1 MNWLL
6 SAPALAQLVAS
17 APTAAQQWAQGVDAR
32 ALRVSVISV
41 AQLRTR
47 IQLEPAAATRA
58 RLEVDLTTLLA
69 QIEADSGI
77 APLAFSAEHAL
88 LWSHL
93 CLEPTIGG
101 VAQIER
107 QVYATAMYEGLT
119 VVEPARAQHAAL
131 QALGVR
137 VHVL

>member
-6 SAPALAQLVAS
+6 PAPTLAQLVAS
-17 APTAAQQWAQGVDAR
+17 VPTAAQRWAHGVDAR

-47 IQLEPAAATRA
+47 IQLEPAPATRA
-58 RLEVDLTTLLA
+58 RLDVDLTTLLA

-93 CLEPTIGG
+93 CLEPTLAGL
-101 VAQIER
+101 AQTER
-107 QVYATAMYEGLT
+107 QIYATAMYEGLT
-119 VVEPARAQHAAL
+119 VVEPARPQHAAL
-131 QALGVR
+131 RALGVR
-137 VHVL
+137 LHAL